1 MKKYKMNIIKRK
13 RMEKE
18 VMAAIKRNNINE
30 LIYWYNRL
38 KDLRNYC
45 FLYADLNTWQ
55 FVGKLFNQ
63 VADIQKK

>member
-1 MKKYKMNIIKRK
+1 
-13 RMEKE
+13 MEKE
-18 VMAAIKRNNINE
+18 VMAAIKRNNADE
-30 LIYWYNRL
+30 LIHWYNRL